1 MVESR
6 AFLRNLGGGIASR
19 RRARHLTQEKLAEAL
34 DTSPAW
40 VSQVERG
47 IGNPSLETLHRL
59 AVALG
64 TTPGAL
70 VETACAV
77 EALTP
82 ELRELVEVAQ
92 RLSTAGTRVLLD
104 AARSMERE
112 RFVRAPDDPPVQ
124 RG

>member
-6 AFLRNLGGGIASR
+6 AFLRHLGSGIAAR

-40 VSQVERG
+40 VSQLERG

-59 AVALG
+59 ALALG
-64 TTPGAL
+64 TTPGVL
-70 VETACAV
+70 VETAGAV
-77 EALTP
+77 EALTADV
-82 ELRELVEVAQ
+82 RALVEIAQ
-92 RLSTAGTRVLLD
+92 RLSPAATRVLLD
-104 AARSMERE
+104 TARSLERE
-112 RFVRAPDDPPVQ
+112 GLVGGGETPPER